1 MNSQELLPSKHYEV
15 SKGFMNSDPRG
26 DKRKL
31 LLAISGTSWEWW
43 DTLIISAFRRLRN
56 NITSKLL
63 PQNKQQQFP
72 GVNYYHHPFYRKEK
86 QGTGR
91 SGNCS
96 MLHTSLAVV
105 YSQPPSSTA
114 SPLGL
119 PNRLFLM
126 KTSSLGPWHP
136 AEIIPFT
143 YCS

>member
-15 SKGFMNSDPRG
+15 SKGTGFMNSGPRG

-31 LLAISGTSWEWW
+31 LLVISGTSWW

-56 NITSKLL
+56 NITSKVL
-63 PQNKQQQFP
+63 PQNKQQFP

-96 MLHTSLAVV
+96 TLHTSLAVV
-105 YSQPPSSTA
+105 YS
-114 SPLGL
+114 
-119 PNRLFLM
+119 
-126 KTSSLGPWHP
+126 
-136 AEIIPFT
+136 
-143 YCS
+143 

>member
-1 MNSQELLPSKHYEV
+1 MNRQELLPSKHEV
-15 SKGFMNSDPRG
+15 SKGFVNSDPRG

-56 NITSKLL
+56 NITSKRL

-91 SGNCS
+91 SGNCFHAAHKS
-96 MLHTSLAVV
+96 GCSLLSAPKL
-105 YSQPPSSTA
+105 YCL
-114 SPLGL
+114 PLGL

>member
-15 SKGFMNSDPRG
+15 SKGFVNSDPRG

-31 LLAISGTSWEWW
+31 LLVISGTSWEWW

-96 MLHTSLAVV
+96 MLHTSLTVV

-114 SPLGL
+114 SPWA
-119 PNRLFLM
+119 FLIGF
-126 KTSSLGPWHP
+126 S
-136 AEIIPFT
+136 
-143 YCS
+143 